1 MTIQTTFRSVGKPR
15 VKLLTS
21 PLAGGQLVLDQ
32 ATMFIF
38 AGSAVDS
45 VTSLVDHEYLIDGQP
60 ITFANAHP
68 TNSLSVVIGSF
79 SKVIPAGYGL
89 ILYFDEANA
98 SFYPDRRDANFKPV
112 EDNIAANAAAI
123 SLEEA
128 ARIAED
134 LTFLK
139 LDGSRA
145 MTGNLNL
152 DNKFIVGLPEATQPD
167 HAVQKAQL
175 DQIVATIEAAMSAA
189 ATSLQWRSRVQ
200 YISKFTNGD
209 IPSNGDALFDSNFG
223 SGANRLFED
232 DDAPS
237 LTTTASIS
245 DNAVVV
251 FLKEGQEPKRMVVR
265 NFLGTKRW
273 YDETEADPSL
283 KLDRALVVGDTF
295 IVDRDLID
303 SEDNQETQAIYH
315 VEAGSPK
322 SVIKIADLNWEF
334 GTGISLSSEYV
345 KGSGDQTVVSGDSV
359 QLAISKLDGNVWKLG
374 LDTAANLAAAVA
386 QEVSDRNS
394 AIAVAIAQ
402 EVSDRNEA
410 ISVSQEA
417 QNNKLAST
425 ADNEGASLIG
435 LRDADDLYVAATV
448 ESALREAREH
458 INTAEQD
465 IVALE
470 TDVANHTTQITQ
482 NSADIS
488 ELYALDTQH
497 KADLASTSFGKGS
510 SLISVHDAG
519 DRFAQSNLEKVLE
532 EIDDKVEALNLVN
545 MRRGLYE
552 APSTGLTSLNLAVNF
567 VDQLTGGIVQDLTGA
582 NYTNAFVNRDGAML
596 IGGVGYTISG
606 STITFTQ
613 SGGGELIE
621 GEVVEIKIIDI
632 T

>member
-21 PLAGGQLVLDQ
+21 ALAGGQLILDQ

-38 AGSAVDS
+38 SGAAVDA

-68 TNSLSVVIGSF
+68 TNPLNVTIGSF
-79 SKVIPAGYGL
+79 SKSIPAGYGL

-123 SLEEA
+123 TAEQA

-134 LTFLK
+134 LTFVK
-139 LDGSRA
+139 LNGSRP
-145 MTGNLNL
+145 MTGNLNV
-152 DNKFIVGLPEATQPD
+152 DGNFVVGLPAATQPD

-200 YISKFTNGD
+200 YITKFVNGN
-209 IPSNGDALFDSNFG
+209 IPANGDALFDSNFG

-232 DDAPS
+232 DNAPIVA
-237 LTTTASIS
+237 TTASIS
-245 DNAVVV
+245 TNAVVV
-251 FLKEGQEPKRMVVR
+251 FLKDGQEPKRMIVR
-265 NFLGTKRW
+265 DVLGTKRW
-273 YDETEADPSL
+273 YDHTEVDPAL
-283 KLDRALVVGDTF
+283 KLDRALAVGDTF
-295 IVDRDLID
+295 IVEKDLVD
-303 SEDNQETQAIYH
+303 EVDEQESQAIYH
-315 VEAGSPK
+315 VEAGTPK

-334 GTGISLSSEYV
+334 ATGISLASGYL
-345 KGSGDQTVVSGDSV
+345 KGPGAETVVAGDSL
-359 QLAISKLDGNVWKLG
+359 QLAISKLDGNLWKLG
-374 LDTAANLAAAVA
+374 VDTAANLAAAIA

-394 AIAVAIAQ
+394 AIAAAIAQ
-402 EVSDRNEA
+402 EVADRNSA
-410 ISVSQEA
+410 IESSQNA

-425 ADNEGASLIG
+425 SANEGASLIG
-435 LRDADDLYVAATV
+435 LVDADDLYVASTV
-448 ESALREAREH
+448 EGALREAREH

-497 KADLASTSFGKGS
+497 KADLASTSFGKGA
-510 SLISVHDAG
+510 SLVSVHDAG
-519 DRFAQSNLEKVLE
+519 NRFAQSNLEKVLE

-567 VDQLTGGIVQDLTGA
+567 VDQLVGGIVQDLSGA
-582 NYTNAFVNRDGAML
+582 TYTNAFVNRDGAML

-606 STITFTQ
+606 STITFTAA
-613 SGGGELIE
+613 GGGELIE